1 MPATFT
7 ISDPDPITGTRI
19 MVVDDRKEVLISP
32 RPPAMSD
39 EEWAY
44 KLQAKADAFAKQYA
58 VGEE

>member
-1 MPATFT
+1 MPASFT

-19 MVVDDRKEVLISP
+19 MVIEGRKTELISP

-44 KLQAKADAFAKQYA
+44 KLQAKADAFAAQYA
-58 VGEE
+58 VAGE